1 MNSIVTGIMIFLVSA
16 SVFGAEGMTTIES
29 DYSVNET
36 ADRFIKVIEKKGLT
50 LFTRIN
56 HQNNA
61 QNAGLTLRDTEVII
75 FGNPKIGTPLMHCA
89 QSVAIDLP
97 QKVLIHK
104 DENNKVFVSYNNP
117 EYIKSRHDIEGCDQI
132 INKISNVL
140 AKLTQ
145 AAAQDSNNHTQ
156 SE

>member
-1 MNSIVTGIMIFLVSA
+1 MKNIVTGIMIFLLSV
-16 SVFGAEGMTTIES
+16 SVFGVEGMTTIES

-61 QNAGLTLRDTEVII
+61 QNAGLTLRATEVII